1 MNQHHSLPGDT
12 SSSGRDASFPAP
24 DGRLNTHALTSL
36 AGYPS
41 SDRTYPLLDGTSVLH
56 DTSQQHVRP
65 DSFSTNQH
73 AIPDFNTDTIP
84 TIEQAYEALGRLR
97 HFLDTYHRK
106 DYLVTVKEDEMLAK
120 IAQRFSSELAGTLID
135 KAQ

>member
-41 SDRTYPLLDGTSVLH
+41 SDRTAYPLLGGTSVLH
-56 DTSQQHVRP
+56 DASQQHVRP
-65 DSFSTNQH
+65 DTFSTNH

-84 TIEQAYEALGRLR
+84 TIEQAYEAFGRLR
-97 HFLDTYHRK
+97 HFLDTYPRK